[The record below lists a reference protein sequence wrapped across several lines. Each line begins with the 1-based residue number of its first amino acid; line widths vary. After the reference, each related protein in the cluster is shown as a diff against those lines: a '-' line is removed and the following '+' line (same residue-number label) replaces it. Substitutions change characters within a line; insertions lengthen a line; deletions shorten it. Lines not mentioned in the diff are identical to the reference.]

1 VQPGIRIAVAG
12 LIATAVAIGIGRFA
26 FTPLLP
32 MMQADAGVSLAAGG
46 WLASA
51 NYLGYLLGAL
61 MPLAIRMPAANTI
74 RAGLVII
81 GLATLAMGLAENFT
95 AWVVLRAVAGVAC
108 AWVLIFVFAWCLER
122 LASLRRPVLDA
133 LVFSG
138 VGAGIAAVGA
148 LSIPLMRA
156 NVSSAQVWVVFGV
169 ISLVFSAVTWR
180 TFAPDEKGSSGLLAR
195 SRAGAP
201 PWNAEAIR
209 LIFCFGVTGY
219 GYIIPATFLPVMAR
233 QVIHD
238 PLIFGLS
245 WPVFGAAVLGS
256 TVIAAIFSAVV
267 RSTRLWMGSQLVMAF
282 GVVLPVFWP
291 GIAGIVIAAV
301 CVGGTFMVITMLAM
315 QEARKVAEPR
325 PERLMAAMTA
335 AFGVGQIAGPVSVSY
350 VVGDDGKFSAALF
363 TAGLLLSISACVLYR
378 VDLVNSRILER
389 RISHF
394 R

>member
-1 VQPGIRIAVAG
+1 MLSGLPIAVAG
-12 LIATAVAIGIGRFA
+12 LVAAAIAVGIGRFA

-32 MMQADAGVSLAAGG
+32 VMQVDAGVSVAAGG

-61 MPLAIRMPAANTI
+61 MPLAFRMPAANTI
-74 RAGLVII
+74 RAGLVSV
-81 GLATLAMGLAENFT
+81 GTATLAMGLVEDFT
-95 AWVVLRAVAGVAC
+95 AWIVLRTLAGVAC

-122 LASLRRPVLDA
+122 LAPLRRPLLNA

-148 LSIPLMRA
+148 LSILLMRA
-156 NVSSAQVWVVFGV
+156 NVTSAQAWVVFGIV
-169 ISLVFSAVTWR
+169 SLVFSAVIWR
-180 TFAPDEKGSSGLLAR
+180 TFAPDEKASSGPVAR

-201 PWNAEAIR
+201 AWNAEAIR

-233 QVIHD
+233 QAVHD

-245 WPVFGAAVLGS
+245 WPVFGAAVLVS
-256 TVIAAIFSAVV
+256 TVIAARVATVV
-267 RSTRLWMGSQLVMAF
+267 DGIRLWIGSQLVMAV

-291 GIAGIVIAAV
+291 GIAGIVFSAL

-315 QEARKVAEPR
+315 LEARKVAAPR
-325 PERLMAAMTA
+325 PQRLMAAMTA
-335 AFGVGQIAGPVSVSY
+335 AFALGQIAGPISVSY
-350 VVGDDGKFSAALF
+350 VVGDDGKFSAALL
-363 TAGLLLSISACVLYR
+363 AAALLLTISAC
-378 VDLVNSRILER
+378 ILGR
-389 RISHF
+389 RTGGAAPGKLG
-394 R
+394 

>member
-1 VQPGIRIAVAG
+1 MQPGIRIAVAG

-122 LASLRRPVLDA
+122 LAPLRRPVLDA

-138 VGAGIAAVGA
+138 VGAGIAVVGA

-156 NVSSAQVWVVFGV
+156 NVSS
-169 ISLVFSAVTWR
+169 
-180 TFAPDEKGSSGLLAR
+180 
-195 SRAGAP
+195 
-201 PWNAEAIR
+201 
-209 LIFCFGVTGY
+209 GVTGY
-219 GYIIPATFLPVMAR
+219 GYIIPATFLPVMAK
-233 QVIHD
+233 QAIHD

-245 WPVFGAAVLGS
+245 WPVFGTAVLGS

-335 AFGVGQIAGPVSVSY
+335 AFGLGQIAGPVSVSY
-350 VVGDDGKFSAALF
+350 VVGEDGKFSAALF
-363 TAGLLLSISACVLYR
+363 AAGLLLSISACVLYR
-378 VDLVNSRILER
+378 VDLVKLA
-389 RISHF
+389 HP
-394 R
+394 